1 MKSWH
6 RRILFLGLACAPLFS
21 FSQDID
27 AHSPH
32 GSDPISK
39 QQRSAEKKK
48 AKQRSKAEKDEAKL
62 RKRAMK
68 LQTKAVRKRMKK
80 SRKKAEKWDQGK

>member
-1 MKSWH
+1 MKGYY
-6 RRILFLGLACAPLFS
+6 RKILVGVLACAPLFS

-27 AHSPH
+27 AHSPKS
-32 GSDPISK
+32 SDPITK
-39 QQRSAEKKK
+39 QQRAADKKK
-48 AKQRSKAEKDEAKL
+48 LKQRAKAEKDEAKL

-80 SRKKAEKWDQGK
+80 NRKKAEKWNQGK

>member
-1 MKSWH
+1 MKNCY
-6 RRILFLGLACAPLFS
+6 RKILLLAFVLAPLFS

-27 AHSPH
+27 AHSPRS
-32 GSDPISK
+32 SDPITK
-39 QQRSAEKKK
+39 QQRSADKKK
-48 AKQRSKAEKDEAKL
+48 LKQRAKAEKDEAKL